1 MIRSVR
7 LNLWFLLVQEHE
19 IGWWWRILL
28 RPATKVEPNHC
39 KIISSRTLNTG
50 IVHCKNRFFYT
61 THRIVCFI
69 TTYIQIKLL
78 ECLLCILQFYGTH
91 CIYLFKTFR
100 CAILTWN
107 LTTWRTTSRNIFRFI
122 NLKKKF
128 LKKII
133 PSRPKGWQRL
143 FFWLCNS
150 KICTRFLSL
159 FLCCWSE
166 YIEFRANI
174 ISQW

>member
-1 MIRSVR
+1 MNTNVR
-7 LNLWFLLVQEHE
+7 LKLWFLLVQEH
-19 IGWWWRILL
+19 
-28 RPATKVEPNHC
+28 
-39 KIISSRTLNTG
+39 KIQQS
-50 IVHCKNRFFYT
+50 CKNRFFILLIQILVLKQ
-61 THRIVCFI
+61 R
-69 TTYIQIKLL
+69 YIQIQLL
-78 ECLLCILQFYGTH
+78 KCLLCILQFYCTH
-91 CIYLFKTFR
+91 CIYLFKNFR

-107 LTTWRTTSRNIFRFI
+107 LTTWRTMSRNIFRFI
-122 NLKKKF
+122 NLKKNF
-128 LKKII
+128 LKNYSISSK
-133 PSRPKGWQRL
+133 RMKKTF